1 MIHDNTI
8 LYSCNLCYHSVSV
21 NIPHKKLTRLDD
33 QKSWN
38 IIISLRTLDASQRYY
53 TITLKN
59 IIVHVVFNWQK
70 HPPLATTL
78 REEPTFCT
86 AHASFDK
93 HRSLKAGEDPSDTKI
108 ILMSSDVKLWKSI
121 WKSKVKSLH
130 QRQCITYFSYFLKMY
145 SKLHSKSCYYLY
157 LYQMNKKFPHPNKI
171 GSEINNSLRK

>member
-8 LYSCNLCYHSVSV
+8 LSSCNLCYHSVSV
-21 NIPHKKLTRLDD
+21 NIPQKKLTRLDD

-108 ILMSSDVKLWKSI
+108 ILMSSDEKLWKSI
-121 WKSKVKSLH
+121 WKSKVK
-130 QRQCITYFSYFLKMY
+130 ITSSKVMHYLLFLFFKN
-145 SKLHSKSCYYLY
+145 LLQIT
-157 LYQMNKKFPHPNKI
+157 L
-171 GSEINNSLRK
+171 EIMLLPIPISDEQKVSTS

>member
-121 WKSKVKSLH
+121 LEKQGKNHFIKGNALLTFL
-130 QRQCITYFSYFLKMY
+130 ITYTYIRWTKSFHILTRSVQ
-145 SKLHSKSCYYLY
+145 KLTICYA
-157 LYQMNKKFPHPNKI
+157 NK
-171 GSEINNSLRK
+171 R

>member
-59 IIVHVVFNWQK
+59 IIVHVVFN
-70 HPPLATTL
+70 
-78 REEPTFCT
+78 
-86 AHASFDK
+86 
-93 HRSLKAGEDPSDTKI
+93 
-108 ILMSSDVKLWKSI
+108 
-121 WKSKVKSLH
+121 
-130 QRQCITYFSYFLKMY
+130 
-145 SKLHSKSCYYLY
+145 
-157 LYQMNKKFPHPNKI
+157 
-171 GSEINNSLRK
+171 

>member
-8 LYSCNLCYHSVSV
+8 LSSCNLCYHSVSV
-21 NIPHKKLTRLDD
+21 NIPQKKLTRLDD
-33 QKSWN
+33 LKSWN

-93 HRSLKAGEDPSDTKI
+93 HR
-108 ILMSSDVKLWKSI
+108 W
-121 WKSKVKSLH
+121 
-130 QRQCITYFSYFLKMY
+130 
-145 SKLHSKSCYYLY
+145 
-157 LYQMNKKFPHPNKI
+157 
-171 GSEINNSLRK
+171 GSEWYQDYSYVIRWKTLKEYMEKQGKNHFIKGNALLTFLIF